1 VNRSLHPSWRIIGLS
16 LGLAL
21 GILSGPAMVAG
32 QDAAECPLPP
42 LTLPL
47 FAATPAAEVAATPVD
62 ASAAPALDAAGAE
75 MAMTVIVSCANSG
88 ETAVAYSI
96 FTERYL
102 ASLFADPTQTYQP
115 AFELE
120 IASGVTQPEGT
131 LELVSID
138 SVTTLPDGRTEVVAI
153 IDSASATYTDTFVLV
168 SLDGNW
174 LIDDVTNFD
183 PAR

>member
-1 VNRSLHPSWRIIGLS
+1 MGRWARRCDVSP
-16 LGLAL
+16 
-21 GILSGPAMVAG
+21 PA
-32 QDAAECPLPP
+32 

-62 ASAAPALDAAGAE
+62 VSAAPVLDTAGAE
-75 MAMTVIVSCANSG
+75 AAMSVIVSCANSG
-88 ETAVAYSI
+88 DVAVAYSI

-102 ASLFADPTQTYQP
+102 ASLFADPTETYLP
-115 AFELE
+115 AFELQ
-120 IASGVTQPEGT
+120 IADGETQPEGS

-138 SVTTLPDGRTEVVAI
+138 SVTSLPDGRTEVVATI
-153 IDSASATYTDTFVLV
+153 GSAVETYTDTFVLV